1 MNDRSQA
8 LLGDAPSR
16 DYAEK
21 LKLFNA
27 FAAPE
32 LKRLIAALGLH
43 EGAAVLDAGC
53 GTGEALGWLHAAV
66 QPGGTVLGID
76 LSVPHVEAARQA
88 LVSGIAVCQGDLATP
103 PVKASSLDLIWSCNA
118 INHVRDPVQVLERW
132 KGLLHTG
139 GRVAL
144 GQSSLLPDM
153 YFAWD
158 ARLER
163 LTNEAIRQYYRERYN
178 LTEVSLS
185 ATRGLVGLLR
195 RAGFSRVTPATI
207 VIERV
212 TPLDSATERY
222 LQRAIFEGTFRDK
235 LRAHLDEADY
245 RQLSRLMDPAHP
257 EYALHRGDFHF
268 IQTFT
273 LVTGET

>member
-1 MNDRSQA
+1 MTDQSNT

-32 LKRLIAALGLH
+32 LKRCIAALRLH
-43 EGAAVLDAGC
+43 AGAAVLDAGC
-53 GTGEALGWLHAAV
+53 GTGDALAWLHAAV

-76 LSVPHVEAARQA
+76 LSNAHVEAARQFI
-88 LVSGIAVCQGDLATP
+88 VPGISICQGDLAAP
-103 PVKASSLDLIWSCNA
+103 PVEASCLDLIWSSNA
-118 INHVRDPVQVLERW
+118 INHVSEPKQVLKRW
-132 KGLLHTG
+132 KQLLRPG

-158 ARLER
+158 TRLER
-163 LTNEAIRQYYRERYN
+163 LTNEAVRQYYRQRYN
-178 LTEVSLS
+178 QTETSLG
-185 ATRGLVGLLR
+185 AIRGLVGLMR
-195 RAGFSRVTPATI
+195 RAGFVQVTAMTT

-212 TPLDSATERY
+212 SPLDTATERY
-222 LQRAIFEGTFRDK
+222 LQQVIFEGTFRDK
-235 LRAHLDEADY
+235 LQRYLDEPDY
-245 RQLSRLMDPAHP
+245 QQLLRLMDVSHP
-257 EYALHRGDFHF
+257 EHALRRTDFHF
-268 IQTFT
+268 LQTFT
-273 LVTGET
+273 LVLGET

>member
-1 MNDRSQA
+1 MTDQSKT

-32 LKRLIAALGLH
+32 LKRCIGALGLH
-43 EGAAVLDAGC
+43 AGAAVLDAGC
-53 GTGEALGWLHAAV
+53 GTGDALAWLHAAV
-66 QPGGTVLGID
+66 RPGGTVLGID
-76 LSVPHVEAARQA
+76 LSVSHVEAARKA
-88 LVSGIAVCQGDLATP
+88 LVPGIAVCQGDLATP
-103 PVKASSLDLIWSCNA
+103 PVEASSFDLIWSCNA
-118 INHVRDPVQVLERW
+118 INHVREPLRVLETW
-132 KGLLHTG
+132 KGFLHPG

-163 LTNEAIRQYYRERYN
+163 LTNEAVRRYYRKRYN
-178 LTEVSLS
+178 LTEASL
-185 ATRGLVGLLR
+185 AAIRGLVGLLR
-195 RAGFSRVTPATI
+195 RAGFAQVKAMTT
-207 VIERV
+207 VIERI
-212 TPLDSATERY
+212 TPLDAATEGY
-222 LQRAIFEGTFRDK
+222 LQQVIFEGTFRDK
-235 LRAHLDEADY
+235 LQGQLGEPDY
-245 RQLSRLMDPAHP
+245 QQLLCLMDPAHP
-257 EYALHRGDFHF
+257 EYALHRTDFHF
-268 IQTFT
+268 LQTFT